1 MRRSGTILTGLAAV
15 LIAGLLLAGC
25 GGSGASTAPA
35 PSSTTASQSTTVSQS
50 TTTPPNSAAAP
61 CGTAKLAPPVY
72 DHVIWI
78 TFENQ
83 SFKEVIGNTGTQ
95 PFINQLAGGCGLAT
109 NFFPERHPSLPN
121 YIAMTSGDTQGITG
135 DSSGP
140 LDVDNIFHQVKASG
154 REWRQYSFGMPDNCH
169 KADTPTSSAAVYTAH
184 HEAVVY
190 YRNVAADCAN
200 WDIPV
205 SPGKVDDVNDVVSS
219 PLAKAIDAGTLPAF
233 TVIGP
238 SDDGGDSARGGEVDP
253 KLGDPFLK
261 RWIDKITSSK
271 TYRAGRTAIFV
282 TWDEGSDFNNS
293 APNLDNIVT
302 VVVAPSVSAGVRSAT
317 RFDHYSM
324 LRTTEEMLGIRTLLG
339 NAATAPSMGNA
350 FHLLP
355 S

>member
-1 MRRSGTILTGLAAV
+1 MRRSVTIPTGLAAV
-15 LIAGLLLAGC
+15 LIGGLLLAAC
-25 GGSGASTAPA
+25 GGSGASTASA
-35 PSSTTASQSTTVSQS
+35 PSSTTVSQS

-61 CGTAKLAPPVY
+61 CGTATLAPPVY

-83 SFKEVIGNTGTQ
+83 SFNEVIANTGTQ
-95 PFINQLAGGCGLAT
+95 PFINELAGECGLAT

-121 YIAMTSGDTQGITG
+121 YIAMTSGDTQGITR

-140 LDVDNIFHQVKASG
+140 LDVDNIFQQVKASG

-169 KADTPTSSAAVYTAH
+169 KADAPSSSAAVYTAH

-205 SPGKVDDVNDVVSS
+205 SPGKVDDVNDVVNS
-219 PLAKAIDAGTLPAF
+219 PLAKAIDDGTLPAF

-253 KLGDPFLK
+253 KLGDPFLM
-261 RWIDKITSSK
+261 RWIDKITSST

-282 TWDEGSDFNNS
+282 TWDEGSDFKNS

-302 VVVAPSVSAGVRSAT
+302 VVVAPSVPAGVRSAT

-339 NAATAPSMGNA
+339 NAATAPSMGDA